1 MRKSRIRKSLMIA
14 FLVVCVLCLMFL
26 AGCAALE
33 DFVKTTKGALV
44 GNSYTVYQYDN
55 TGKQT
60 LVFKGSSIGILQGSR
75 GLY

>member
-55 TGKQT
+55 TGN
-60 LVFKGSSIGILQGSR
+60 
-75 GLY
+75 